1 MSTVAIMT
9 FIRFI
14 SMMGLKAW
22 LKRAEERTENEEA
35 DTVSMDSEYIQW
47 I

>member
-14 SMMGLKAW
+14 SVMGLKAW

-35 DTVSMDSEYIQW
+35 DTVSTDNEYIQ
-47 I
+47 